1 MFRWLKHSVTV
12 LALYA
17 MTLHVLL
24 AALAPTAIGGGSTVD
39 PFSVICH
46 SSSPNASGDPAPR
59 SPALIP
65 GKACEH
71 CNLCSAMAPPSA
83 PDVALAIE
91 YAPTRVLHVFRPA
104 EMRAPAD
111 IASEPKLARGP
122 PHLS

>member
-1 MFRWLKHSVTV
+1 MFRWLKHCVTV

-17 MTLHVLL
+17 MTLHILL
-24 AALAPTAIGGGSTVD
+24 AAFAPIAIGGGSTVD

-46 SSSPNASGDPAPR
+46 SGPPDASGDTAPR

-71 CNLCSAMAPPSA
+71 CNLCSAVAQPSA

-91 YAPTRVLHVFRPA
+91 YAPTRMLHVFRPA